1 MPNGLKQ
8 GQMVERMYT
17 ELLGLDGKSGMKT
30 DVKETKE
37 KVITIEN
44 NMMSKDACKTIRD
57 EDGEKK
63 DKAGNRKDRILMRI
77 KDVILLILAI
87 LGFLW
92 GSGVI
97 R

>member
-8 GQMVERMYT
+8 GQMVERMFT
-17 ELLGLDGKSGMKT
+17 ELLGLDGKSGMKA
-30 DVKETKE
+30 DVKETKDKIGCIE
-37 KVITIEN
+37 KEIVT
-44 NMMSKDACKTIRD
+44 KDECTTIRS
-57 EDGEKK
+57 GIGAKK
-63 DKAGNRKDRILMRI
+63 DKYLMRI